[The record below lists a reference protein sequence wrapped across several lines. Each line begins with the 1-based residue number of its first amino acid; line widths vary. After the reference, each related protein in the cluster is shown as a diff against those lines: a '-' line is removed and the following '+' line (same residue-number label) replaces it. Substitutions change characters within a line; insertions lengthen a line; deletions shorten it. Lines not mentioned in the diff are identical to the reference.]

1 VNATGKKS
9 SLDARSMP
17 TRKRVIHLVSLPVT
31 KPLLSEV
38 STKRF
43 TSFNACGPLAMASP
57 CQSLRRWMSMSRS
70 PHKSRERIVTLA
82 PPHFCEAK
90 PLPSYGPMSLSQNC
104 TRPRKAS
111 GGRAKSPK
119 PRLPTWLVAPQGR
132 FEIFYEP
139 AKSAFKGGGV
149 LRRLR
154 QAPFAH
160 FRSEIELAT
169 REA

>member
-1 VNATGKKS
+1 MSV
-9 SLDARSMP
+9 MM
-17 TRKRVIHLVSLPVT
+17 V
-31 KPLLSEV
+31 
-38 STKRF
+38 
-43 TSFNACGPLAMASP
+43 
-57 CQSLRRWMSMSRS
+57 QS
-70 PHKSRERIVTLA
+70 
-82 PPHFCEAK
+82 
-90 PLPSYGPMSLSQNC
+90 SQNA
-104 TRPRKAS
+104 PMAMS
-111 GGRAKSPK
+111 DN
-119 PRLPTWLVAPQGR
+119 LVVAPQGR